1 MTQVDLSG
9 YTDRIQVDMTT
20 RKIADSGSAGTQY
33 DHKAV
38 MKVFEVDRYLNGVD
52 LSEKLASIHWAC
64 GKNGG
69 VYPVTEWDAQ
79 SVEGK
84 ILIKWELLQEY
95 TQGTVLT
102 YSIHFYDL
110 EGEGYGYHAST
121 RIARDVLPPTL
132 VMTDHSNKTGDPSA
146 VEQLEKKLDDVEK
159 SIVRPDQQGNVYYTG
174 DVYVK
179 ADENSANGKK
189 VATEDSVDSKLS
201 ESQTV
206 ILEAIDALC
215 PCVVEISEGDNGIT
229 STKTFEEINEVIN
242 SAARGEIYAEML
254 VRDGSATYH
263 TLKLPLVEHYTTAI
277 IFSAINSGYFE
288 KKYYKEVNK
297 LYQEYIETPARF
309 FITITNEDEIT
320 ITKIPMADRW
330 KITVTES
337 ESDSSIASPDMT
349 ARTFQTIMQNAPN
362 MRPYCVYKG
371 DTYEYFSGVFKY
383 FCEKNNSIMLKQL
396 AFRTGS
402 NYIDR
407 KVMSY
412 SEIAVSTVDPCVT
425 LYNLGY
431 PGVLYG
437 PGLSEITANPSK
449 YVLAKFQGKF
459 DGAYLTLSELTSTCA
474 MYKRYYTDANG
485 VLKYDFIKI
494 VAASGSSE
502 NTYGTE
508 VVDLGIAQ
516 ADWDEQ
522 NNAAPGYIQNKP
534 HMIYQDAIIEDN
546 DGNLSVCGVQASTI
560 SINDAMY
567 ILDSYMPYMTMG
579 NMMVLGIDRDGDNVY
594 LTYPKKAEDGTVS
607 IVTTAYPASKFGSS
621 STGTNT
627 SA

>member
-1 MTQVDLSG
+1 
-9 YTDRIQVDMTT
+9 
-20 RKIADSGSAGTQY
+20 
-33 DHKAV
+33 
-38 MKVFEVDRYLNGVD
+38 
-52 LSEKLASIHWAC
+52 
-64 GKNGG
+64 
-69 VYPVTEWDAQ
+69 
-79 SVEGK
+79 
-84 ILIKWELLQEY
+84 
-95 TQGTVLT
+95 
-102 YSIHFYDL
+102 
-110 EGEGYGYHAST
+110 
-121 RIARDVLPPTL
+121 
-132 VMTDHSNKTGDPSA
+132 
-146 VEQLEKKLDDVEK
+146 
-159 SIVRPDQQGNVYYTG
+159 
-174 DVYVK
+174 
-179 ADENSANGKK
+179 
-189 VATEDSVDSKLS
+189 
-201 ESQTV
+201 
-206 ILEAIDALC
+206 
-215 PCVVEISEGDNGIT
+215 
-229 STKTFEEINEVIN
+229 
-242 SAARGEIYAEML
+242 
-254 VRDGSATYH
+254 
-263 TLKLPLVEHYTTAI
+263 
-277 IFSAINSGYFE
+277 
-288 KKYYKEVNK
+288 
-297 LYQEYIETPARF
+297 
-309 FITITNEDEIT
+309 
-320 ITKIPMADRW
+320 MADRW